1 MIALS
6 TTPIVLV
13 FALAVVLAVVR
24 AVTVV
29 VLFVLAVAA
38 AYVLPNHKVKAA
50 ERLLLALVPITSAIV
65 PRLHLTGPNQYKSTK
80 GKPDDAT

>member
-6 TTPIVLV
+6 TTPLVLAL
-13 FALAVVLAVVR
+13 ALAVVLAVIS

-29 VLFVLAVAA
+29 TLFILAVAVA
-38 AYVLPNHKVKAA
+38 HVLPDHEVKAA

-65 PRLHLTGPNQYKSTK
+65 PRLHLIGINQHKPAK
-80 GKPDDAT
+80 GELDDTP